1 MKLAASLA
9 FVVAVYAPEFPA
21 AIRIM
26 AGAPPRIELT
36 NTGTQPITAWS
47 FTVSTPKA
55 NGAHHE
61 THTADVY
68 LSEVTGKLPGA
79 EPHLDRIMPGQSR
92 ALPIDA
98 ASPGATVEIAALVLQ
113 DGTALGDATVIKTFF
128 EHRGLERDQ
137 LRAVA
142 ETFRTVLA
150 AKRGTAAL
158 ADLKQQLQS
167 SAGGESVPQR
177 TARDAVDALL
187 RKAQGGNEDEADRSA
202 RAYGEFVTRQYDAAV
217 AHSRRKPEGASSQS
231 AVPNLC
237 LLWRCDLVQL
247 RQQRREP
254 ALLRIE
260 ESPLVNRR
268 LFRLQPWFLLQRRWP
283 LLAAAAIHV
292 LAERGHQRA
301 PVGHVRL
308 RGGNA

>member
-1 MKLAASLA
+1 MKLVASWA

-55 NGAHHE
+55 NGANHE

-217 AHSRRKPEGASSQS
+217 AHSRRKP
-231 AVPNLC
+231 
-237 LLWRCDLVQL
+237 
-247 RQQRREP
+247 
-254 ALLRIE
+254 
-260 ESPLVNRR
+260 
-268 LFRLQPWFLLQRRWP
+268 
-283 LLAAAAIHV
+283 
-292 LAERGHQRA
+292 
-301 PVGHVRL
+301 
-308 RGGNA
+308 